1 MTHGTGGS
9 STKGSRVDPLQAPP
23 RPKRCVMARHN
34 VEIKVESGAGS
45 HNYGSIGYDWAC
57 LRPKRD
63 APPSPA
69 KLGWFSRQGQFTIT
83 FANGSP
89 LVGSHRISSHPVPGG
104 KPTDHETDPIEF
116 SPDPTPGCNHYRV
129 ELPIHAQPSPPHACP
144 S

>member
-1 MTHGTGGS
+1 
-9 STKGSRVDPLQAPP
+9 
-23 RPKRCVMARHN
+23 MARHN
-34 VEIKVESGAGS
+34 VEIKVESAAAS

-116 SPDPTPGCNHYRV
+116 RPDATPGVYHYRV
-129 ELPIHAQPSPPHACP
+129 EITIDGQTFADDGCP
-144 S
+144 SVDIK